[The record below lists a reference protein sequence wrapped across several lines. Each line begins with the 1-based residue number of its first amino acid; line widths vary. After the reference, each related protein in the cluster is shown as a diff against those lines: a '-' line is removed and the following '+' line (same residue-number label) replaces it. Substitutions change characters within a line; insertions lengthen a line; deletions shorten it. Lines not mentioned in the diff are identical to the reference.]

1 MMTLTFS
8 TRGMK
13 KIKTKL
19 RKTFSYKRFCL
30 TICGVLLVTQIAAP
44 RAQAQQTVRY
54 TALGDSIGFG
64 IGADPRSNGY
74 VPTYARFIEAGTGF
88 NVNTRNLSFPGL
100 TSSDLLSV
108 ISGNPFIFRLL
119 VAPSRIVTLN
129 IGGGDLL
136 RARSDYKDQTCGGT
150 DNQDCLRA
158 AATTFRANFNAILE
172 AIVSVRSP
180 SNTIIRTMDIYN
192 PFVSVD
198 QAQDTWPGDQG
209 NDFQVINMYLDDFNI
224 TIANAAAERD
234 ILVAPVHLEFNGPN
248 GDEDPRAKGLIA
260 DDGVHPNNEGHLRI
274 AELLRDLGFSPFECS
289 AFRRKSS
296 LRGLHRTR

>member
-8 TRGMK
+8 TKGMN

-19 RKTFSYKRFCL
+19 RKIFSYKRFCL

-44 RAQAQQTVRY
+44 RARAQQTVRY

-64 IGADPRSNGY
+64 VGADPRSIGY

-88 NVNTRNLSFPGL
+88 NVDTKNLSFPGL
-100 TSSDLLSV
+100 TSSDLLSA
-108 ISGNPFIFRLL
+108 ISGNPFIFSFF
-119 VAPSRIVTLN
+119 VAPSRIVTVN

-136 RARSDYKDQTCGGT
+136 RARSDYKDQTCGGA

-158 AATTFRANFNAILE
+158 AVLTFRAKFNAILD
-172 AIVSVRSP
+172 AIVSLRSP

-192 PFVSVD
+192 PFVTVD
-198 QAQDTWPGDQG
+198 QAQDTLPNDQG
-209 NDFQVINMYLDDFNI
+209 NDFQVINMYLDDFNRI
-224 TIANAAAERD
+224 IADAAAERN
-234 ILVAPVHLEFNGPN
+234 ILVAPVHRAFNGEN
-248 GDEDPRAKGLIA
+248 GHEDPRAKGLIA

-289 AFRRKSS
+289 AFSRRSFH
-296 LRGLHRTR
+296 RGLHRTR